1 MKGRAKSEE
10 MRKVAWFKGMEKAWL
25 LLAILLGL
33 LTLGIFNSPLEA
45 QQQEITGLF
54 GTVTS
59 IEFPSSG
66 LAVILLDTP
75 EGSSEVEAV
84 ENTGVTI
91 PDRESASAS
100 DIVVG
105 DFLAVLAQTVDQKL
119 EAQQILVKPTRP
131 VLSAHLVGVVAE
143 VGLGQF
149 VAVDHEDNRVLVE
162 LEPGVDSP
170 APGQGVTAVLR
181 QDLKTGSLS
190 TSQIELAEDSLER
203 LKEAVEEA
211 QTEENRENL
220 KQRLVENMSS
230 QLSLL
235 QRLSGQAPP
244 EARPGLQRAID
255 RSIGGFQQ
263 VLSNFNLEGPFVTF
277 SGVVTLIDPSE
288 ALVTVLPQVGDEVVL
303 FLTGE
308 TSITLAGEP
317 GDLNDLSLGH
327 QVEVSYD
334 PLTLEVQTLGVQ
346 LGEELGA
353 ELVATLLT
361 EVGSGEGVIV
371 NLSRK
376 RGSVVVFTTAEQRLE
391 FAVDESTIIERE
403 GLRVS
408 ITGVRL
414 GDLVRAATR
423 FDPPTLVLTRLVLEE
438 PRLAQLEGFI
448 RGKLVVSPEKKML
461 TLSTPG
467 LGLLTLM
474 VVSDTTLTRGGEAST
489 FEELEVGDRV
499 VVISRPVDLK
509 AIRIEVLPLKVKRL
523 SGTIVAKDEQTFT
536 IAIEPLGG
544 ERVSLIISKKT
555 RIRNSGGKAITFVD
569 LTLGTQVALAF
580 YVPETKEV
588 VTIRLAPP

>member
-1 MKGRAKSEE
+1 M
-10 MRKVAWFKGMEKAWL
+10 MRKVAWFKGLEKVWL
-25 LLAILLGL
+25 LLVILLGL
-33 LTLGIFNSPLEA
+33 ATLGIFNAPLEA
-45 QQQEITGLF
+45 QQQEATGLF

-75 EGSSEVEAV
+75 EGSREVEAV

-105 DFLAVLAQTVDQKL
+105 DFLAVLAQTVGQKL

-131 VLSAHLVGVVAE
+131 VLSAHLVGAVAE

-149 VAVDHEDNRVLVE
+149 VAVDREDNRVLVE
-162 LEPGVDSP
+162 LEPGVDIP
-170 APGQGVTAVLR
+170 APGQVITAVLR

-220 KQRLVENMSS
+220 KQRLVENMSRH
-230 QLSLL
+230 LSLL
-235 QRLSGQAPP
+235 QRLSGQVPP
-244 EARPGLQRAID
+244 EAKPGLQRAID

-263 VLSNFNLEGPFVTF
+263 VLSNFNLEGPFVAL
-277 SGVVTLIDPSE
+277 SGVITLIDPSE
-288 ALVTVLPQVGDEVVL
+288 ALVTVSPQVGDAVDL

-327 QVEVSYD
+327 RVEVSYD
-334 PLTLEVQTLGVQ
+334 PLNLEVQTLDVQ

-361 EVGSGEGVIV
+361 EVGRGEGVIV

-376 RGSVVVFTTAEQRLE
+376 RGNVVVFTTAEQRLE
-391 FAVDESTIIERE
+391 LTVDESTIIERE

-408 ITGVRL
+408 ITEVRL

-448 RGKLVVSPEKKML
+448 RGKLVVSPEKKLL

-474 VVSDTTLTRGGEAST
+474 VVSDTTLTRGGEALT
-489 FEELEVGDRV
+489 FEELEIGDRV
-499 VVISRPVDLK
+499 VVASRPVDLE

-536 IAIEPLGG
+536 IAIEPRGG

-555 RIRNSGGKAITFVD
+555 RIRDSEGKAITFVD